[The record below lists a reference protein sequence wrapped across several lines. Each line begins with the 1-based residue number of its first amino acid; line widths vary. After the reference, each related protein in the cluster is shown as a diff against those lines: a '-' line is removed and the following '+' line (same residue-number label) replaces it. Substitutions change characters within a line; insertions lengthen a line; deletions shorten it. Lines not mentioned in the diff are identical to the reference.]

1 MYKNTTLCYLEQ
13 NDSWLMLHRIKKE
26 NDANHD
32 KWVGVGGKFELGESP
47 EECLVRE
54 VREETGL
61 TLTSYRFRGVVTFV
75 SDRWETEYMHLFS
88 AAGWTGTMIDGD
100 ACDEGRLEWVPKT
113 QVYALPIWQGDKV
126 FFRLLETHPAFF
138 SLKLEYQG
146 ETLVRAVLDG
156 KELEHPQV

>member
-13 NDSWLMLHRIKKE
+13 NDHWLMMHRIKKE
-26 NDANHD
+26 HDANHD
-32 KWVGVGGKFELGESP
+32 KWVGVGGKFEPGESP

-61 TLTSYRFRGVVTFV
+61 TLTNYRFRGVVTFV

-88 AAGWTGTMIDGD
+88 ATEWTGTMVDGD
-100 ACDEGRLEWVPKT
+100 ACDEGRLEWVPKK
-113 QVYALPIWQGDKV
+113 QVYDLPIWQGDKV
-126 FFRLLETHPAFF
+126 FFRLLEKHPDFF

-146 ETLVRAVLDG
+146 ENLIRAVLDG
-156 KELEHPQV
+156 KEMDIG